1 MPLLIMNRQGYSGE
15 NVSPRNISIGI
26 SGIGSPTNGLSE
38 EDEFDLKMELAK
50 TEDEIQTLRQV
61 LLAKEKYAMDIRRQL
76 GTGPFSEI
84 KQNLSK
90 GWQEVQTSNA
100 YLTASATLEDISQ
113 SNVYKRTQESISNAG
128 QMTSAALSTVGVAI
142 TRRLGDMRVRTIRPW
157 SAEKVDYPR
166 TRRRRGGTRTFM
178 EWGPRPEP
186 EPPPWTDAHPD
197 PPYALEGTA
206 FAKPTSPLLGPLH
219 QCPCYVNETFQY
231 IQVLLKT
238 WCEA

>member
-1 MPLLIMNRQGYSGE
+1 MHTIYFSPLITIKSYSGE
-15 NVSPRNISIGI
+15 NVTPRNISIGI

-90 GWQEVQTSNA
+90 V
-100 YLTASATLEDISQ
+100 LPPVRCPHD
-113 SNVYKRTQESISNAG
+113 RTQESISNAG

-142 TRRLGDMRVRTIRPW
+142 TRRLGDMRYPQLILLHTLLFFPSSFTTTITHLSTSRTPAL
-157 SAEKVDYPR
+157 S
-166 TRRRRGGTRTFM
+166 M
-178 EWGPRPEP
+178 
-186 EPPPWTDAHPD
+186 TD
-197 PPYALEGTA
+197 
-206 FAKPTSPLLGPLH
+206 
-219 QCPCYVNETFQY
+219 
-231 IQVLLKT
+231 
-238 WCEA
+238 